1 MQDEKSGRAP
11 AGPVSMAQVARVAGV
26 SQQTVSRVANGLPN
40 VSERTRERVLLAMEE
55 LGFRPNFAGR
65 SLRSGRYNSVGLAL
79 YNVEQFGNLGTI
91 KGVLSAAGDVGC
103 AVTTVEMD
111 DRAPLSLAEATR
123 RMAGLPIDALVISM
137 SLKSEDFEDFVPQP
151 GLSTVLLTMYEHP
164 RCTTV
169 DSDQYGCS
177 TLLMDHLAARGHRE
191 VRFVGGPAYSV
202 DSTFR
207 EKGWRDALAA
217 RGIGAA
223 EPLRGDWTADSG
235 YEAGAA
241 LAGDA
246 AMTAVYAANDQMA
259 LGVVEALRDAGR
271 RVPEDV
277 SVVGVDDSLRD
288 TVPHVGLT
296 TVRFDL
302 VARGRAAVE
311 QALLGTAP
319 GYRPRAIRI
328 PPTLVERSSVAEA
341 RR

>member
-1 MQDEKSGRAP
+1 MQGEKGGRART
-11 AGPVSMAQVARVAGV
+11 GGVSMAQVARAAGV

-40 VSERTRERVLLAMEE
+40 VSDATRRRVLIAMEE

-65 SLRSGRYNSVGLAL
+65 SLRRGRYNSVGLCL
-79 YNVEQFGNLGTI
+79 YNVEQFGNLATI

-111 DRAPLSLAEATR
+111 DRSPLSLAEAAR
-123 RMAGLPIDALVISM
+123 RMADLPIDALVISM
-137 SLKSEDFEDFVPQP
+137 SLRAEDFETFRPRA
-151 GLSTVLLTMYEHP
+151 GISTVLLTMLEHP
-164 RCTTV
+164 CCTTV

-191 VRFVGGPAYSV
+191 IRFVGGPARSV
-202 DSTFR
+202 DSAFR
-207 EKGWRDALAA
+207 ERGWRDALAA
-217 RGIGAA
+217 RGIDAV

-235 YEAGAA
+235 YEAGAD
-241 LAGDA
+241 LASDA
-246 AMTAVYAANDQMA
+246 AATAVYAANDQMA
-259 LGVVEALRDAGR
+259 LGVACALRDAGR

-277 SVVGVDDSLRD
+277 SVVGVDDSLRG

-302 VARGRAAVE
+302 MARGRTAVE

-319 GYRPRAIRI
+319 GYRPRAVRI